1 VRLRVI
7 SADEEAARLLRSP
20 LTAAQGWSLH
30 ARFERAVILASGVD
44 GALLSLVRHDLADGP
59 FTARLGPEAPRDLRS
74 LDGVPDVDERGA
86 VTWRPALI
94 DATDAAEPDEVE
106 RRLRQLGDIA
116 RRSGAG
122 VRGIHAVARDGDLGA
137 LSRALSSG
145 DPEAAAA
152 VAQQLAGLG
161 PGLTP
166 SGDDLLVGALAFS
179 AWGERAGVLAEGGA
193 LRAALRDAAV
203 PRTTRFAAQ
212 MIGAAARG
220 HVFSP
225 LARLLG
231 GLLRR
236 ETAGPPDIA
245 PLLAVGE
252 TSGGDMLTGM
262 VLGGRALLSP
272 GTMANA
278 PAPGAA
284 DPAAAA

>member
-1 VRLRVI
+1 MRLRVI

-20 LTAAQGWSLH
+20 LTTSQGWSVH

-106 RRLRQLGDIA
+106 RRLRQLADIA
-116 RRSGAG
+116 RRAGAG
-122 VRGIHAVARDGDLGA
+122 ARGIHAVARDGDLQA
-137 LSRALSSG
+137 LTQALSSG
-145 DPEAAAA
+145 DPAAAA
-152 VAQQLAGLG
+152 AAAQRLAGLG

-166 SGDDLLVGALAFS
+166 SGDDLLAGALAFS
-179 AWGERAGVLAEGGA
+179 AWGDHAGVLADGRA
-193 LRAALRDAAV
+193 LRAALRDAAM

-212 MIGAAARG
+212 MVDAAARG
-220 HVFSP
+220 HVFAP

-231 GLLRR
+231 ALLRR

-252 TSGGDMLTGM
+252 TSGGDMLTGV
-262 VLGGRALLSP
+262 VLGGRALLSRR
-272 GTMANA
+272 TIANA
-278 PAPGAA
+278 AGPGAA